1 MGAKSD
7 ALFAL
12 ESVIKKNN
20 LARTTVG
27 REISGDPNFLTRL
40 EDPKKTISTTTLDN
54 IYRYI
59 LKKKGQLELDLE

>member
-27 REISGDPNFLTRL
+27 REISGDPNFLARL
-40 EDPKKTISTTTLDN
+40 EDTNKTISTTTLDN
-54 IYRYI
+54 IYRFI
-59 LKKKGQLELDLE
+59 LRKKGQLELDLE